1 MYQSGSARLSSWC
14 ARRQIDPISGDV
26 QHFLDFLAGLYDQ
39 GLQHRSINSIRSAVS
54 MTHKQVD
61 GSPIG
66 QHPLVTR
73 LLKGVYNQWPPQPR
87 YSATW
92 DVDVVTKHLA
102 AMGAIESLPLKQL
115 SQKLVVLMALVKASR
130 TSELRALDTRFR
142 VYRPNGVVFK
152 LASLTKKRTPGLP
165 PKELFFGAFP
175 NDKRLCVVECLKF
188 YEEKTREFRLPGPG
202 EKPLFLSYVRP
213 HNPVTSQRL
222 AHWVKDLLADAGVD
236 ESFKAHSVQGA
247 STSAAMAIGVPLADI
262 LGNAD
267 WSRESTFRW
276 FYYRETETT
285 KYVSKVLQGGE
296 NTRPQ

>member
-1 MYQSGSARLSSWC
+1 
-14 ARRQIDPISGDV
+14 
-26 QHFLDFLAGLYDQ
+26 
-39 GLQHRSINSIRSAVS
+39 

-73 LLKGVYNQWPPQPR
+73 LLKGVYNQRPPQPR

-102 AMGAIESLPLKQL
+102 AMGANASLSLKQL

-142 VYRPNGVVFK
+142 VYRPNRVVFK
-152 LASLTKKRTPGLP
+152 LASLTKKRMPGVP
-165 PKELFFGAFP
+165 PKELFL

-188 YEEKTREFRLPGPG
+188 YEEKTREFRHPGPG

-222 AHWVKDLLADAGVD
+222 AHWVKDLMADAGVD
-236 ESFKAHSVQGA
+236 ESFKAHSVRGA
-247 STSAAMAIGVPLADI
+247 STSAAMARGVPLADI

-267 WSRESTFRW
+267 WSRESTSRQ